1 MDADDELTR
10 LALAAGRGDRSAL
23 SEFIRASQADVW
35 RFVAH
40 MAGPDRADDL
50 TQETYLRML
59 TALARF
65 EARSTARTWLLAIAR
80 HVVVDLLR
88 HERARPWLHDH
99 AELADDQPAR
109 DDQPDAHLDAR
120 QLLCRLDR
128 DRREALLLTQV
139 MGFSYA
145 EAAEICGCPVG
156 TVRSRVSRARV
167 ELVAGLDAA
176 RRELATV

>member
-40 MAGPDRADDL
+40 MAGPDR
-50 TQETYLRML
+50 
-59 TALARF
+59 
-65 EARSTARTWLLAIAR
+65 
-80 HVVVDLLR
+80 
-88 HERARPWLHDH
+88 
-99 AELADDQPAR
+99 ADDQPAR